1 MRNKFN
7 SMHFVGNNFC
17 KPGFLDKKDCLRRT
31 TNPADVTCSDC
42 IAWMPKY
49 LKEYRK
55 QVLKQREE
63 RKEKLRMKKV
73 KK

>member
-1 MRNKFN
+1 
-7 SMHFVGNNFC
+7 
-17 KPGFLDKKDCLRRT
+17 
-31 TNPADVTCSDC
+31 
-42 IAWMPKY
+42 MPKY